1 MDNQPQ
7 SSAISR
13 IKLPTGSAGRRMM
26 AWWKWPLRFAL
37 VAALAIAFV
46 FFEPVDYALKYLH
59 FSELSKE
66 RLIDQAKVYIRDRAG
81 GNQMACLYV
90 VECDGEHARLELVSD
105 IVGWDFRAAKDRIWR
120 RRFSNYCPGRTTNF
134 GLNLIP
140 RAGISHTPWASFNAA
155 IAHARWSFVNDRFIP
170 ERGRFQSG
178 SFSDQ
183 PWESCTPDRAIV
195 R

>member
-1 MDNQPQ
+1 
-7 SSAISR
+7 
-13 IKLPTGSAGRRMM
+13 M
-26 AWWKWPLRFAL
+26 AWWRWPLRLARVAARAIAF

-81 GNQMACLYV
+81 GDQMACLYV

-105 IVGWDFRAAKDRIWR
+105 IVGWDFQAAKDRIWR

-140 RAGISHTPWASFNAA
+140 RAGISHAPWASFNAA